1 MVFAVA
7 KLAWYLAVPSGLR
20 DLDKGYLI
28 SSGMEY
34 FMRLSIDKVTGYF
47 EGEDFPAIFGFTI
60 LLDYLAY
67 VNTLKKTDKTA
78 KSVEIMTFWKDDKL
92 QKYASATLMRNC
104 GYGSVLQNWNSVIDA
119 DGQKMVADIL
129 KNGKVKATDEVMAH
143 LTNGTY
149 K

>member
-1 MVFAVA
+1 
-7 KLAWYLAVPSGLR
+7 
-20 DLDKGYLI
+20 
-28 SSGMEY
+28 
-34 FMRLSIDKVTGYF
+34 
-47 EGEDFPAIFGFTI
+47 
-60 LLDYLAY
+60 
-67 VNTLKKTDKTA
+67 
-78 KSVEIMTFWKDDKL
+78 MTFWKDDKL

-104 GYGSVLQNWNSVIDA
+104 GYGSVLQDWNSVIDA